1 MILIDFSSITI
12 ATVFAQGKNALNE
25 DLLRHQILNSLRMY
39 NLKYR
44 DKYGKMVICCDG
56 GSWRKDYYSQYKA
69 SRKKTRDASSMDWT
83 EIFRILNKVR
93 EEITEYMPY
102 QVIQTKGAEADDIIA
117 TLVETTQE
125 FGCHEDVMIISS
137 DKDFI
142 QLQQYDNVNQFS
154 PATKKLLSDKNPKRY
169 LFEHIIK
176 GCSGDGVPNI
186 RSCDEA
192 LIDEN
197 IRQTPIRTTSIDS
210 WFKSYTAGKIESV
223 LTIEEYRNYIRNETC
238 IDLSKIPKE
247 IAEHIMYAY
256 SNAPS
261 IGNGKVFGYLIAN
274 KCNNLLECCN
284 DFFIK

>member
-44 DKYGKMVICCDG
+44 DRYGKMIIACDG
-56 GSWRKDYYSQYKA
+56 GSWRKDYYAQYKA
-69 SRKKTRDASSMDWT
+69 ARKKNRDASSMDWT
-83 EIFRILNKVR
+83 EIYRILNKVR
-93 EEITEYMPY
+93 DEITEYMPY
-102 QVIQTKGAEADDIIA
+102 AVIQIRGAEADDIVA

-125 FGCHEDVMIISS
+125 FGSYEDVMIISS

-142 QLQQYDNVNQFS
+142 QLQKYGNVGQYS
-154 PATKKLLSDKNPKRY
+154 PATKKLISDKNPKRY

-192 LIDEN
+192 LINEDM
-197 IRQTPIRTTSIDS
+197 RQTPIRTTSIDA
-210 WFKSYTAGKIESV
+210 WFKSFSEGKLESV
-223 LTIEEYRNYIRNETC
+223 LTTEEYRNYIRNETC
-238 IDLSKIPKE
+238 IDLSKIPESISKQ
-247 IAEHIMYAY
+247 ILDAY
-256 SNAPS
+256 TTALVT
-261 IGNGKVFGYLIAN
+261 GNSKVFNYLISN
-274 KCNNLLECCN
+274 RCNNLLECSG
-284 DFFIK
+284 DFFQK